1 MGLCSLT
8 ALSFT
13 ISLHIFQP
21 LVLAFYPGNLES
33 THIQVVVGFLIGTM
47 MQNDAPFRWYIS

>member
-1 MGLCSLT
+1 MDFT

-13 ISLHIFQP
+13 VSPHPSQP

-33 THIQVVVGFLIGTM
+33 THIQVVVGFLIGTL